1 MRSPIKVLAN
11 SLTIAWKDLVEFKRS
26 RIALV
31 FSFLFPLMIIA
42 MFGYMFPGSANT
54 VHDVPVGLVVEDN
67 GPYAQNVTDVFRM
80 ACSNSSMFNLVNVS
94 STDQA
99 KDKILAG
106 EIKGAV
112 IIPSNFTDSLL
123 NMTQAKTVILTD
135 PSNPGLTAAITQY
148 FTGITRAISDQF
160 AKEMIE
166 SGMSMNSSF
175 VLQPITVGVEGIVSG
190 GGSSFD
196 FVAPGFIAMTVMM
209 SGLTAVGA
217 AITREREVGTL
228 DGFLMCPISR
238 TSIILGK
245 MISRTT
251 RNLLQGAIV
260 IGLAIFLFGIHVR
273 GNPILIALVLLLGT
287 LSFMGL
293 GIIATVA
300 AKEQESA
307 QLILGLLQFPMMF
320 LSGLFFPVEQMPVPL
335 QWVSRVLPL
344 TYAANALRKVMIL
357 GVGIGGIVFEL
368 TILVILGL
376 VTILLGVPLFDRAV
390 RK

>member
-1 MRSPIKVLAN
+1 
-11 SLTIAWKDLVEFKRS
+11 
-26 RIALV
+26 
-31 FSFLFPLMIIA
+31 
-42 MFGYMFPGSANT
+42 
-54 VHDVPVGLVVEDN
+54 
-67 GPYAQNVTDVFRM
+67 
-80 ACSNSSMFNLVNVS
+80 MFNLVNVS

-99 KDKILAG
+99 RDKIFSG

-148 FTGITRAISDQF
+148 FTSITRAISDQF

-166 SGMSMNSSF
+166 SGMPMNSSF

-217 AITREREVGTL
+217 AITRERELGTL

-245 MISRTT
+245 MIARTT

-320 LSGLFFPVEQMPVPL
+320 LCGLLFPVEQMPVPL

-344 TYAANALRKVMIL
+344 TYAVNALRKVMIL
-357 GVGIGGIVFEL
+357 GVGIGGIIFEL
-368 TILVILGL
+368 SILVILGL
-376 VTILLGVPLFDRAV
+376 VTIFLGVPLFDRAV